1 MWGSWLCP
9 RPAGLAMGCSM
20 CAFPVAVTHT
30 SPAHHKPLQGFLY
43 QAGCEGEADLMHR
56 CLVGMSTHTHSA
68 AAAAGAGAISRAG
81 TASFI
86 QCHLF
91 SHSHIIPSIA
101 TCVPSHPVP
110 SPPVPSHPISSP
122 IPSRPVPSRPVPS
135 HLISHPIPS
144 HLPSHP
150 IPSCAAWCPKAGC
163 CQRTQAQHSLLPAA
177 ASPALQCT
185 ACVELLLSLC
195 PFPPCCCPP

>member
-1 MWGSWLCP
+1 MPQRAAMWGSWLCP

-91 SHSHIIPSIA
+91 SHGHIIPSIA

-110 SPPVPSHPISSP
+110 S
-122 IPSRPVPSRPVPS
+122 
-135 HLISHPIPS
+135 HPIPS
-144 HLPSHP
+144 HPVLSHP
-150 IPSCAAWCPKAGC
+150 VPLLNPGSQSGWGGWC
-163 CQRTQAQHSLLPAA
+163 
-177 ASPALQCT
+177 
-185 ACVELLLSLC
+185 
-195 PFPPCCCPP
+195 

>member
-9 RPAGLAMGCSM
+9 HPAGLAMGCSM

-68 AAAAGAGAISRAG
+68 AAAAGAGASSRAG

-91 SHSHIIPSIA
+91 SHGHIIPSIA

-110 SPPVPSHPISSP
+110 SHPISSP
-122 IPSRPVPSRPVPS
+122 IPS
-135 HLISHPIPS
+135 HPI
-144 HLPSHP
+144 PSHP

-163 CQRTQAQHSLLPAA
+163 CQCTQAQHSLLPAA